1 MNRKILLQAS
11 IIISI
16 IIVSI
21 IFYYK
26 FLYLNL
32 DNTKKNEAE
41 LNNENIESNLT
52 ENDQVNLIQ
61 GLEYNSTD
69 EKGNIYNIK
78 AKNGKTDEEN
88 PDMILLYDV
97 NAVLIFDEKKK
108 IYVYSDKALYNTINN
123 DTKFYE
129 NVNLSYEI
137 HKILCGN
144 LIVEFSNQYA
154 VLKDNLIYKNLNTK
168 LFADQLEIDMLKR
181 TTKISMFNKSD
192 KVKIIENYGNN

>member
-41 LNNENIESNLT
+41 LNNKNIESNLT

-108 IYVYSDKALYNTINN
+108 
-123 DTKFYE
+123 
-129 NVNLSYEI
+129 NL
-137 HKILCGN
+137 C
-144 LIVEFSNQYA
+144 
-154 VLKDNLIYKNLNTK
+154 
-168 LFADQLEIDMLKR
+168 LF
-181 TTKISMFNKSD
+181 
-192 KVKIIENYGNN
+192 